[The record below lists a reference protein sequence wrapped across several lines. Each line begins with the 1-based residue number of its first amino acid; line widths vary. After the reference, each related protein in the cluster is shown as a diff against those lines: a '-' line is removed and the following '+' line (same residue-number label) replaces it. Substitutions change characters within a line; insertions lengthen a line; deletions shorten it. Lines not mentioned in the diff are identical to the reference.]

1 MTGAGGIIHANF
13 MYQQGKPDGLI
24 IGNNAG
30 GLFLQQLMAA
40 KGGSNLTGKN
50 SSSSECRAPII
61 QHAPLPR

>member
-1 MTGAGGIIHANF
+1 MTGAGDIIHANL

-24 IGNNAG
+24 MGNNAG
-30 GLFLQQLMAA
+30 GLFPQQLMGA
-40 KGGSNLTGKN
+40 KAIEFDGKN